1 MFMLSFIDPV
11 IDLSMFMLSFIDPV
25 IGQFNNRVNE

>member
-11 IDLSMFMLSFIDPV
+11 IELSMFMLSFIE
-25 IGQFNNRVNE
+25 FNSRVNE